1 MVFVKYLANMKTL
14 CFCWLL
20 LGKSIDSIN
29 SALKTAIHPHSCAR
43 WKALYE
49 KPQEVMWNP
58 PNYDPCVHPP
68 SLTNE
73 EVYFVLEVLKVDPT
87 LYLDELQ
94 KKLEEATRQKSGT
107 VKMVHPSQ
115 CPLKHTQFSI
125 EVSAFPSNSSNIV
138 ESDPNITTPGNS
150 FTQPSRSFTFTPRC
164 HLFPAPKN
172 PSCWVSCRYECQTPC
187 LGALPPSI
195 HAIFQSD

>member
-1 MVFVKYLANMKTL
+1 MPVDDQKLSKETGRRVATCLTVSFPYHKFHLESLRTMVFVKYLANMKTL

-94 KKLEEATRQKSGT
+94 KKLEEATRQKSG
-107 VKMVHPSQ
+107 
-115 CPLKHTQFSI
+115 
-125 EVSAFPSNSSNIV
+125 VSTINMEFLSSV
-138 ESDPNITTPGNS
+138 LAT
-150 FTQPSRSFTFTPRC
+150 
-164 HLFPAPKN
+164 
-172 PSCWVSCRYECQTPC
+172 
-187 LGALPPSI
+187 
-195 HAIFQSD
+195 HARQ